1 MRQKNCPNC
10 GAPYD
15 INLNT
20 CPYCKT
26 SYFDMS
32 CINIDDREPFYLK
45 LKINGMVFTSKV
57 IADPNMSIE
66 VRTDDVSAVDTSGNI
81 LLRKTV
87 SKNVGIDMR
96 FYSVSEYKDGTAI
109 LYTVETNQGE

>member
-32 CINIDDREPFYLK
+32 CIDIDDREPFYLK

-57 IADPNMSIE
+57 VADPNMSIE
-66 VRTDDVSAVDTSGNI
+66 VRTDGVSAVDTIGNI

-87 SKNVGIDMR
+87 SKNAEIDIR
-96 FYSVSEYKDGTAI
+96 FFSVPEYKNNIPI
-109 LYTVETNQGE
+109 LYTLETNQGE